1 MSLPVRPPIPPRAL
15 EVNCPAL
22 IIAEPAEDV
31 TLDSPSDAFDAAW
44 EAFSFAEPATS
55 EFVEALR
62 IAARRTANCERRNT
76 ARDTARDIATR
87 KEKEKTPFR
96 SFSSEPPNRLQ
107 PLVNLVKLFS

>member
-22 IIAEPAEDV
+22 TIAEPAEDV

-76 ARDTARDIATR
+76 ARDTARDITTR
-87 KEKEKTPFR
+87 KEKGNGMDGEGMA
-96 SFSSEPPNRLQ
+96 LA
-107 PLVNLVKLFS
+107 